1 MSRTPAP
8 LRRESE
14 GSNYLRLTQGEECA
28 GGSEGA
34 GGGGGGEE
42 KAGRPVQHGDLGQ
55 RDEKS
60 FLSENLAP

>member
-1 MSRTPAP
+1 M
-8 LRRESE
+8 LE
-14 GSNYLRLTQGEECA
+14 GVRGR
-28 GGSEGA
+28 GA
-34 GGGGGGEE
+34 GGEE